1 VRCSGFEVRSLAHPY
16 NLCDLGAKV
25 KEIFVKRMSTNDKSA
40 FILGYRGDFDRL
52 TDDPLTIDN
61 VGQQ

>member
-1 VRCSGFEVRSLAHPY
+1 MGAEV
-16 NLCDLGAKV
+16 K
-25 KEIFVKRMSTNDKSA
+25 KIIVKRMSTNDKSA

-52 TDDPLTIDN
+52 TDDRLAIDN

>member
-1 VRCSGFEVRSLAHPY
+1 MGAEV
-16 NLCDLGAKV
+16 K
-25 KEIFVKRMSTNDKSA
+25 KIFVKRMSTNDKSA

-52 TDDPLTIDN
+52 TDDRLTIDN

>member
-1 VRCSGFEVRSLAHPY
+1 VRYSEFEVRSLAHPY
-16 NLCDLGAKV
+16 NIGHSGVKV

-52 TDDPLTIDN
+52 TDDPLAIDN
-61 VGQQ
+61 ISKQ

>member
-1 VRCSGFEVRSLAHPY
+1 VRDSGFEVRSLAHPY
-16 NLCDLGAKV
+16 NIGHSGVKV
-25 KEIFVKRMSTNDKSA
+25 KKIFVKRMSTNDKSA

-52 TDDPLTIDN
+52 ADDPLTIDN